1 VFRRG
6 GVTVIVKN
14 GVWLGAALTLSAAGG
29 SAATTQTQVFKC
41 VDPDGHVVF
50 SDTDCGSAKQKV
62 DVVQS
67 SGGLS
72 ATPSSGLSPQER
84 DALNAIDARDAQIAA
99 QRAAAGGTFGGPTSA
114 PAPAPSPSTAPTSS
128 Y

>member
-1 VFRRG
+1 MIDVKRG
-6 GVTVIVKN
+6 L
-14 GVWLGAALTLSAAGG
+14 WLGSALMLTATCCHAASSQA
-29 SAATTQTQVFKC
+29 QVFKC

-50 SDTDCGSAKQKV
+50 SDTDCGGAKEKV

-72 ATPSSGLSPQER
+72 PVPATGLTAAEKA
-84 DALNAIDARDAQIAA
+84 ALGQIEARDAAIAA
-99 QRAAAGGTFGGPTSA
+99 QRAAGGGSAGASSSA
-114 PAPAPSPSTAPTSS
+114 PASAPQPSAAPKSS